1 MLPSRSAIRKLVF
14 AALLSAGAAAAET
27 PPSAASLLSDAQAQA
42 AQGQRAIFAIFHAS
56 W

>member
-1 MLPSRSAIRKLVF
+1 MRLWKRTLLLVF
-14 AALLSAGAAAAET
+14 AGAMLAAET
-27 PPSAASLLSDAQAQA
+27 PRSVESLLSEAQTQA

>member
-1 MLPSRSAIRKLVF
+1 MIF
-14 AALLSAGAAAAET
+14 AGALLTCATAAADT
-27 PPSAASLLSDAQAQA
+27 PRSVESLLSEAQTQA

>member
-1 MLPSRSAIRKLVF
+1 MRSRNRMFFMFVTGAVLGGAI
-14 AALLSAGAAAAET
+14 AAAQA
-27 PPSAASLLSDAQAQA
+27 PPSVTSLLSEAQTQA